1 MGKHA
6 PAAEREKN
14 IRFAYK
20 ETLQGE
26 KEKREKTVTDLQR
39 CV

>member
-1 MGKHA
+1 MTEAMGKHA
-6 PAAEREKN
+6 PAAQRKH

-26 KEKREKTVTDLQR
+26 KEREKSSD
-39 CV
+39 